1 MKKTVLATLVLGA
14 SLAVTG
20 CFDKQET
27 TQKLKLQKRRLP
39 MQQLK

>member
-1 MKKTVLATLVLGA
+1 MENDNEKSVLAVLVLGA

-27 TQKLKLQKRRLP
+27 AQKVEIE
-39 MQQLK
+39 